1 MIGRYAI
8 QHRKTGERSACPAA
22 PSAASDLDSLAPS
35 STPRFTQCVPRVS
48 LVDRQPQV
56 RPTNPSLFPV
66 HGRRRGPAQ
75 QVEPEVRRHTTRH
88 RLPQATAP
96 DRSTGRQTKHAWSGR
111 APDLGHSLSVCSG
124 PARGARQCRIGS
136 CQLTPSYTR
145 RAIRLSGCSP
155 TTCTATARICFS
167 I

>member
-1 MIGRYAI
+1 MRGREDGFIPRQLVITRDHSRIPQRLQLHGAESHDVAPLPGRLDRPAVVALAYKGDGMIGRYAI
-8 QHRKTGERSACPAA
+8 QHRKTGERSARPAA

-35 STPRFTQCVPRVS
+35 STPRLTQRVPRVS

-75 QVEPEVRRHTTRH
+75 QVEPKVRRHTIRH

-96 DRSTGRQTKHAWSGR
+96 DRSTGRQTKHA
-111 APDLGHSLSVCSG
+111 
-124 PARGARQCRIGS
+124 
-136 CQLTPSYTR
+136 
-145 RAIRLSGCSP
+145 
-155 TTCTATARICFS
+155 
-167 I
+167 